1 MSDSLFYRL
10 GKGSLSEA
18 KSTLSKLLVDVGEVG
33 VYLDE
38 ESLETLVVA
47 LNELLIDENIKYLKE
62 RKGVPGSVRVDFFA
76 AYLKSKRK
84 LVVSDK
90 EVEEASKEELL

>member
-1 MSDSLFYRL
+1 MSDSLFYKL

-18 KSTLSKLLVDVGEVG
+18 KKTLSRLIEVGDVG

-38 ESLETLVVA
+38 DSLETLIVA
-47 LNELLIDENIKYLKE
+47 LNELLIDENIRYLKE
-62 RKGVPGSVRVDFFA
+62 RRGVPGSVKVDFFA
-76 AYLKSKRK
+76 AYLKSRRK

-90 EVEEASKEELL
+90 EVEEASEEELI